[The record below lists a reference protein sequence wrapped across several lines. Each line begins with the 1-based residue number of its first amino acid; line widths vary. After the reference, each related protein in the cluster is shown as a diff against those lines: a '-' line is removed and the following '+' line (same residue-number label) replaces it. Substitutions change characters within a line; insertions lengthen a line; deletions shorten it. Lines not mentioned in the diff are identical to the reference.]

1 MARVREAVAS
11 VDARTQCRWVAATVL
26 VTVLAGCSL
35 PSVSPSVGTSSSAAV
50 PSQSNAPTARAS
62 PTASADVGFS
72 DLEPG
77 EVADIACGEAG
88 PIFSPSGNLVAC
100 GRALYEWPAMASV
113 VELQGRPISWGELD
127 GSEALLLEVA
137 QNSLATIDAAGT
149 RNTVDTTGLDGSVI
163 GTWAPS
169 GDAVWLQS
177 GLQTDRL
184 RLDSWTLAGREQ
196 LISVPDAISATN
208 ITASSDAGSAAVFSR
223 GCSAS
228 GCTFSLNLIDVPTSA
243 VTSVALDMP
252 GLLAEVWITDLGEI
266 LFSVDAGNGRF
277 DLWRA
282 SPGTPPTIW
291 FPQVSI
297 WPQYENR
304 LAFAGA
310 DGAFIVDLS
319 TGTEKPLELP
329 AGMQPANIISISA
342 DTQWSATSTDESSV
356 VLSPIVGANGR
367 GFEVPVPS
375 LAPLSVRW
383 TGNPSYAVFHTG
395 PPFSS
400 TVIRL
405 AE

>member
-1 MARVREAVAS
+1 MTPLRI
-11 VDARTQCRWVAATVL
+11 AATVL

-35 PSVSPSVGTSSSAAV
+35 PSVPVSVGASSSAGV
-50 PSQSNAPTARAS
+50 PSQSHGPSPRPS
-62 PTASADVGFS
+62 PTATADVGFA

-77 EVADIACGEAG
+77 DVADIRCGEAG
-88 PIFSPSGNLVAC
+88 PIFSPSGDLVAC
-100 GRALYEWPAMASV
+100 GRELFEWPAMAVV
-113 VELQGRPISWGELD
+113 VELQGRPLSWGELD

-149 RNTVDTTGLDGSVI
+149 QNTVDTTGLEGSVI

-169 GDAVWLQS
+169 GDAIWLQS
-177 GLQTDRL
+177 GIQTDRL
-184 RLDSWTLAGREQ
+184 RLDSWTLAGRAQ
-196 LISVPDAISATN
+196 LVSAPNATSATN

-243 VTSVALDMP
+243 VTSVALGMV
-252 GLLAEVWITDLGEI
+252 GLLAEVWVTDLGEI
-266 LFSVDAGNGRF
+266 LFSVDAGDGRF

-282 SPGTPPTIW
+282 SPGTAPTIW

-297 WPQYENR
+297 WPQYGNR

-310 DGAFIVDLS
+310 GGAFIMDLS
-319 TGTEKPLELP
+319 TGTEQSLELP
-329 AGMQPANIISISA
+329 AGMQPADVISVSA
-342 DTQWSATSTDESSV
+342 DTLWIAASTDESSV

-375 LAPLSVRW
+375 LAALSVRW

-395 PPFSS
+395 PPFTS

-405 AE
+405 AD